1 MSARQIL
8 FECQRFLGVLRLGQ
22 GAGGLEV
29 QLSGFGRVAIAI
41 LEAADKYLIGL
52 VGEVNGGEQHYRR
65 PLLSARNHHS
75 GCSAGTARD
84 HEAGAAPREI
94 LHPHFAD
101 GAARCQGDG
110 AGNQPGID
118 EEVSG
123 DGGNE
128 RLRQRQE
135 HHRLEFTT
143 EPLIDESGREHRQ
156 RLGADAE
163 RRSIPRITCP
173 DVDRALHPDTHER
186 DDERL
191 LRAKEQERHQVR
203 GVPDRQRRT
212 AGERDW
218 KVDLPQ

>member
-1 MSARQIL
+1 M
-8 FECQRFLGVLRLGQ
+8 
-22 GAGGLEV
+22 
-29 QLSGFGRVAIAI
+29 
-41 LEAADKYLIGL
+41 
-52 VGEVNGGEQHYRR
+52 
-65 PLLSARNHHS
+65 
-75 GCSAGTARD
+75 
-84 HEAGAAPREI
+84 
-94 LHPHFAD
+94 HPHVAD
-101 GAARCQGDG
+101 GAARCQGDS

-128 RLRQRQE
+128 RLRQSQE
-135 HHRLEFTT
+135 HHRLEFAA
-143 EPLIDESGREHRQ
+143 EPLIDESSRDHRQ

-163 RRSIPRITCP
+163 RRSIPRIARA

-212 AGERDW
+212 AGERDR
-218 KVDLPQ
+218 KVDLPQRRQTGDNEQECKEGWIRNARWEPGNECGRPSGDN